1 MNQDNQVGWENEM
14 VQFAEKYLPKGIA
27 APSFFLSDLSKLI
40 RLVKRDSYAE
50 GIRRARERVLSIELY
65 NSDEIDRHAVVK
77 AFDDIEE
84 EVKK

>member
-1 MNQDNQVGWENEM
+1 MNQDNQVKWNE
-14 VQFAEKYLPKGIA
+14 AEFDANTSHLSNCDLDFIK
-27 APSFFLSDLSKLI
+27 SFIS
-40 RLVKRDSYAE
+40 RVAQDSYAE

-77 AFDDIEE
+77 AFDDLEE